1 MKPSLRRQRQTLAPG
16 LAAGLLLCTA
26 LGLPAAPAQA
36 SEVVKLA
43 RLVITGQRSP
53 AADPAVQ
60 AAASRPVEK
69 LPPRVLVEGRRSE
82 DGVQED
88 RQYAAQRRSQPRA
101 L

>member
-1 MKPSLRRQRQTLAPG
+1 MKSPIRRLHHHALAPTA
-16 LAAGLLLCTA
+16 AAGLLVLVA

-53 AADPAVQ
+53 ASDPAAQ

-69 LPPRVLVEGRRSE
+69 LPRVLVEGRRSE
-82 DGVQED
+82 DGLQDD
-88 RQYAAQRRSQPRA
+88 RQYAAQRRGQPRA